1 LTQIGTFPTTVADQ
15 TGTLVNFPVTGTAP
29 AGSQLVVEIFTPNSV
44 GVGNLFFIGSNT
56 DPETKPSYISAAD
69 CDAPDPV
76 PTDGLIDGLIMHIVM
91 HVFGTEG
98 TVLTAGPTALAV
110 DPVASAGILNNG
122 VLEMNETPVVVAP
135 QWQNTSAV
143 TVTMTGAA

>member
-1 LTQIGTFPTTVADQ
+1 
-15 TGTLVNFPVTGTAP
+15 
-29 AGSQLVVEIFTPNSV
+29 AG
-44 GVGNLFFIGSNT
+44 
-56 DPETKPSYISAAD
+56 D
-69 CDAPDPV
+69 CDAADRV

-143 TVTMTGAA
+143 TVTMTGAASNFTGPGDGSGITYTIDDPTANYGTLV